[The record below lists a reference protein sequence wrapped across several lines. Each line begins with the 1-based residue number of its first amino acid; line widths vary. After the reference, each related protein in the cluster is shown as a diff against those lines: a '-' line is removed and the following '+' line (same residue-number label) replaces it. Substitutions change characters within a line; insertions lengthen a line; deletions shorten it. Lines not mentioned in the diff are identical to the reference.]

1 MSNRLVPRQ
10 ADNSFQ
16 GRKPAL
22 WIFALLLLLLAAM
35 SVNSIFNGRF
45 VAKDIDGLPLDIYT
59 PAGAQAVVSL
69 FAIWGGT
76 QLIIVML
83 GIIVLLRYRALVPLM
98 FLVLLFQRLLLQVIH
113 HYLPNA
119 KSEGVSISWF
129 VILLISLTALG
140 FILSLWRRRAR
151 A

>member
-45 VAKDIDGLPLDIYT
+45 VAKDIDGLPLDTYT